1 MNLKNQTVIL
11 KNILYCDHYSVKYKV
26 DNQEEINK
34 KLEEGYDLKDIKISS
49 AGEIA
54 KREYESN
61 GEKKVVI
68 IEIYVLVKNLKS
80 TKRLNQ
86 KPEINKIIFCLG

>member
-1 MNLKNQTVIL
+1 MHLKNQTVIL

-68 IEIYVLVKNLKS
+68 IEIYVLVKNK
-80 TKRLNQ
+80 
-86 KPEINKIIFCLG
+86 INNL